1 MAHLIILSQEP
12 QTSHELKD
20 FTTIGRMPRNTVQIL
35 DRILSKVHAQVVRLK
50 DGAYL
55 LKDLGS
61 LNGTYVNGQR
71 VGEIQLKNG
80 DEISMGATLLR
91 FVEGEAAA
99 KEASDVLVSQDA
111 VSSEIHQMIN
121 ADAGNFLSESSISNE
136 QVLRQDYERL
146 RVAHE
151 VATYLGVEA
160 DLYTLLG
167 KILDKI
173 FEIFRCDRGIVFL
186 PDKDG
191 ELKPAVSRHRNQGQ
205 TGQAENIV
213 VSRTVLKDVA
223 ERKQAVLSSDASM
236 DARFNAARS
245 IIIQGIRSTMC
256 VPMLYSDELLGVV
269 YLDSQLATGAFGKKD
284 LQLLTGIASQ
294 AAIAIANTNLIRRI
308 EGETKTRA
316 QFEKLLSP
324 NLVDQIIEGVLSF
337 DQEGQQKPVTM
348 LFSDIRGFTSMS
360 ERMEAREIVSMLN
373 TYFEVMVDIIF
384 RYQGTLDKFVG
395 DEIMAL
401 FGAPVMIPEGP
412 RKAVECALEMLASLE
427 VYNTARVA
435 EGKKPIA
442 IGIGINTGEVV
453 CGALGSSKTMQYTVV
468 GDPVNLAAR
477 LCSYAKANEVII
489 GENTFQFVKDY
500 FNYEVREPIAVKGKA
515 QPVNV
520 YNVLSVR
527 HPISE
532 TVLSLKPKT

>member
-1 MAHLIILSQEP
+1 MAQLIIVSLDPP
-12 QTSHELKD
+12 QVHELKD
-20 FTTIGRMPRNTVQIL
+20 FTTIGRMPRNTIQIL

-50 DGAYL
+50 DGTYI

-71 VGEIQLKNG
+71 ITEVQLKNG

-91 FVEGEAAA
+91 FVEGDVS
-99 KEASDVLVSQDA
+99 KPQVTDVLVSQDA
-111 VSSEIHQMIN
+111 VSSEIHQTLN
-121 ADAGNFLSESSISNE
+121 ADVGNFVPESAITSE

-146 RVAHE
+146 RISHE

-160 DLYTLLG
+160 DLHALLG

-173 FEIFRCDRGIVFL
+173 FEIFRCDRGIIFL
-186 PDKDG
+186 PDSGG
-191 ELKPAVSRHRNQGQ
+191 ELRPAVSRHRNPAAAQ
-205 TGQAENIV
+205 ENIV
-213 VSRTVLKDVA
+213 VSRTVLRDVA

-245 IIIQGIRSTMC
+245 IILQGIRSTMC
-256 VPMLYSDELLGVV
+256 VPMLYADELLGVV
-269 YLDSQLATGAFGKKD
+269 YLDSQLATGAFSKKD

-324 NLVDQIIEGVLSF
+324 NLVDQVVAGKLSF
-337 DQEGQQKPVTM
+337 DQEGQQKQVTM

-360 ERMEAREIVSMLN
+360 ENMEAREIVHMLN

-384 RYQGTLDKFVG
+384 RYEGTLDKFVG

-401 FGAPVMIPEGP
+401 FGAPVTIHDGP

-427 VYNTARVA
+427 VYNTARIA

-453 CGALGSSKTMQYTVV
+453 CGALGSSKTMQYTVI

-477 LCSYAKANEVII
+477 LCSYAKANEIII
-489 GENTFQFVKDY
+489 GESTYQHVRDF
-500 FNYEVREPIAVKGKA
+500 FNFEAREPIMVKGKA
-515 QPVNV
+515 HPVQV
-520 YNVLSVR
+520 FNVLSSR
-527 HPISE
+527 STATE
-532 TVLSLKPKT
+532 TAILPKPKI

>member
-1 MAHLIILSQEP
+1 MAQLIILSQEP
-12 QTSHELKD
+12 QQTHELKD

-35 DRILSKVHAQVVRLK
+35 DRILSKVHAQIVRLK
-50 DGAYL
+50 DGTYI

-61 LNGTYVNGQR
+61 LNGTYVNGVR
-71 VGEIQLKNG
+71 VSEVQLKNG

-91 FVEGEAAA
+91 YVESSTAAPPTP
-99 KEASDVLVSQDA
+99 DVLVSQDA
-111 VSSEIHQMIN
+111 VSSEIHQTMT
-121 ADAGNFLSESSISNE
+121 ADAGNFIPEAAISNE

-173 FEIFRCDRGIVFL
+173 FEIFRCDRGIIFL
-186 PDKDG
+186 PDGQG
-191 ELKPAVSRHRNQGQ
+191 EMKPVVSRHRNQAPGQ
-205 TGQAENIV
+205 SENIV
-213 VSRTVLKDVA
+213 VSRTVLRDVA

-256 VPMLYSDELLGVV
+256 VPMVYSDELLGIV

-294 AAIAIANTNLIRRI
+294 AGVAIANTNLIRRI

-324 NLVDQIIEGVLSF
+324 NLVDQIVDGKLSF
-337 DQEGQQKPVTM
+337 DQEGQQQPVTM

-360 ERMEAREIVSMLN
+360 ENMEAREIVNMLN
-373 TYFEVMVDIIF
+373 TYFEVMVDVLF
-384 RYQGTLDKFVG
+384 RYEGTLDKFVG

-401 FGAPVMIPEGP
+401 FGAPVTLHEGP
-412 RKAVECALEMLASLE
+412 RKAVECAVEMIACLE
-427 VYNTARVA
+427 VYNTARIA

-453 CGALGSSKTMQYTVV
+453 CGALGSSKTMQYTVI

-477 LCSYAKANEVII
+477 LCSYAKANEIII
-489 GENTFQFVKDY
+489 GENTFQYVRDY
-500 FNYEVREPIAVKGKA
+500 FNYEAREPISVKGKA
-515 QPVNV
+515 QPVHV
-520 YNVLSVR
+520 YNILSVR
-527 HPISE
+527 TPANE
-532 TVLSLKPKT
+532 TMVPTPR

>member
-1 MAHLIILSQEP
+1 MAQLIIVSLDPP
-12 QTSHELKD
+12 QVHELKD
-20 FTTIGRMPRNTVQIL
+20 FTTIGRMPRNTIQIL

-50 DGAYL
+50 DGTYV

-71 VGEIQLKNG
+71 VTEVQLKNG

-91 FVEGEAAA
+91 FVEGNVSSPQVA
-99 KEASDVLVSQDA
+99 DVLVSQDA
-111 VSSEIHQMIN
+111 VSTEIHQTLN
-121 ADAGNFLSESSISNE
+121 ADVGNFLPESAINSEQI
-136 QVLRQDYERL
+136 LRQDYERL
-146 RVAHE
+146 RISHE

-160 DLYTLLG
+160 DLHALLG

-173 FEIFRCDRGIVFL
+173 FEIFRCDRGIIFL
-186 PDKDG
+186 PDGRG
-191 ELKPAVSRHRNQGQ
+191 ELLPAVSRHRNPSAAQ
-205 TGQAENIV
+205 ENIV
-213 VSRTVLKDVA
+213 VSRTVLRDVA

-245 IIIQGIRSTMC
+245 IILQGIRSTMC
-256 VPMLYSDELLGVV
+256 VPMLYADELLGVV
-269 YLDSQLATGAFGKKD
+269 YLDSQLTTGAFSKKD

-294 AAIAIANTNLIRRI
+294 AGIAIANTNLIKRI

-324 NLVDQIIEGVLSF
+324 NLVDQVVAGKLSF
-337 DQEGQQKPVTM
+337 DQEGQQKQVTM

-360 ERMEAREIVSMLN
+360 ENMEAREIVNMLN

-384 RYQGTLDKFVG
+384 RYEGTLDKFVG

-401 FGAPVMIPEGP
+401 FGAPVAIVDGP

-453 CGALGSSKTMQYTVV
+453 CGALGSSKTMQYTVI

-489 GENTFQFVKDY
+489 GESTYQYVRDY
-500 FNYEVREPIAVKGKA
+500 FDFEIREPIMVKGKA
-515 QPVNV
+515 HPVQV
-520 YNVLSVR
+520 FKVLLAR
-527 HPISE
+527 HPATE
-532 TVLSLKPKT
+532 TAILPKPSL

>member
-1 MAHLIILSQEP
+1 MAQLIILSQEP
-12 QTSHELKD
+12 QQTHELKD

-35 DRILSKVHAQVVRLK
+35 DRILSKVHAQIVRLK
-50 DGAYL
+50 DGTYI

-71 VGEIQLKNG
+71 VGELQLNNG

-91 FVEGEAAA
+91 FVET
-99 KEASDVLVSQDA
+99 ASAPVTPDVLVSQDA
-111 VSSEIHQMIN
+111 VSSEIHQTMT
-121 ADAGNFLSESSISNE
+121 AEAGNFMPEASINNE

-146 RVAHE
+146 RVGHE

-173 FEIFRCDRGIVFL
+173 FEIFRCDRGIIFL
-186 PDKDG
+186 PDGQG
-191 ELKPAVSRHRNQGQ
+191 ELKPVVSRHRNQSSGQ
-205 TGQAENIV
+205 SENIV
-213 VSRTVLKDVA
+213 VSRTVLRDVA

-256 VPMLYSDELLGVV
+256 VPMLYGDELLGIV

-294 AAIAIANTNLIRRI
+294 AGVAIANTNLIRRI

-324 NLVDQIIEGVLSF
+324 NLVDQIVDGKLSF

-360 ERMEAREIVSMLN
+360 EDMEAREIVNMLN

-384 RYQGTLDKFVG
+384 RYEGTLDKFVG

-401 FGAPVMIPEGP
+401 FGAPVTIHEGP
-412 RKAVECALEMLASLE
+412 RKAVECAVEMIASLE
-427 VYNTARVA
+427 VYNISRVA

-453 CGALGSSKTMQYTVV
+453 
-468 GDPVNLAAR
+468 AAR
-477 LCSYAKANEVII
+477 LCSYAKANEIII
-489 GENTFQFVKDY
+489 GENTFQFVKEY
-500 FNYEVREPIAVKGKA
+500 FNYEAREPISVKGKA
-515 QPVNV
+515 QPVHV
-520 YNVLSVR
+520 YNILSVR
-527 HPISE
+527 TPPQE
-532 TVLSLKPKT
+532 TMIPMPR